1 MFFDRVAG
9 LGPTQGD
16 EKRLGPAT
24 TLYPTVA
31 LPFVIPKRSRGI
43 CGFFLVHQD
52 SLLSDQEDAYDLPA
66 LDIALAGTP
75 FVGNIR
81 YFPSI
86 LSTNVLA
93 MREAEEGAPEGMVY
107 LADEQTAGRGRGA
120 HGWHSARGAGL
131 YVSILLRPQV
141 APADILWLSLA
152 AGLAVREAVR
162 QVTSLEADIR
172 WPNDLLFGKKKFCG
186 ILSELNAEVTR
197 VRHAVVGIGINVHQ
211 EGFPGELGLIASS
224 LRSET
229 GRSWARQDLLIA
241 LLQSLYREAQ
251 ALSAE
256 TAGAAA
262 NILSRL
268 EGASTW
274 IRGRQVH
281 VDEGPG
287 YSGVTAGLDARGFLQ
302 VRTAQGLRT
311 VHSGGVRDE

>member
-1 MFFDRVAG
+1 MG
-9 LGPTQGD
+9 HPTIRWQV
-16 EKRLGPAT
+16 EIL
-24 TLYPTVA
+24 
-31 LPFVIPKRSRGI
+31 
-43 CGFFLVHQD
+43 
-52 SLLSDQEDAYDLPA
+52 EDDYDLPT
-66 LDIALAGTP
+66 LDAALAGTP
-75 FVGNIR
+75 FAGNIR

-86 LSTNVLA
+86 HSTNALA
-93 MREAEEGAPEGMVY
+93 MRAAEEGAPEGMVY

-120 HGWHSARGAGL
+120 HSWYSARGAGL
-131 YVSILLRPQV
+131 YVSILLRPRV

-152 AGLAVREAVR
+152 AGLAVRETVR

-172 WPNDLLFGKKKFCG
+172 WPNDLLLGKKKFCG
-186 ILSELNAEVTR
+186 ILTELNAEVTR

-211 EGFPGELGLIASS
+211 ESFPEGLTAAS

-229 GRSWARQDLLIA
+229 GRSWSRQDLLIA

-256 TAGAAA
+256 TTGAAL

-281 VDEGPG
+281 VDEGSG
-287 YSGVTAGLDARGFLQ
+287 YSGVTAGLDPRGFLL
-302 VRTAQGLRT
+302 VRTTQGLRT